1 MKTTLLAALM
11 TLTAFGQAPKP
22 PTRDEVIFGGQGAVA
37 QIADGDGWKTT
48 ITMVNLDPTIAPYTL
63 TFYADNGSLLS
74 LTTSLG
80 TSATFSGSIPP
91 NGSVTIAT
99 AGFQT
104 ALSQGWAAMSTS
116 ARIGGTVYFQ
126 RVALG
131 QPNYEASE
139 PIDTELQNH
148 FRLPFDH
155 TNGNATGFAVL
166 NPFSYTSITVFVI
179 FRDPNGNQFLVDSF
193 SLSPLQHAA
202 FTLTQ
207 RYPQTVGLRGTV
219 DVSTAALWLN
229 VIGLH
234 FGPSGV
240 FSTIIPLS
248 SFP

>member
-1 MKTTLLAALM
+1 MKILLLAAL
-11 TLTAFGQAPKP
+11 LTSTIFGQTKP
-22 PTRDEVIFGGQGAVA
+22 PTGHEIIFGGQGAVA
-37 QIADGDGWKTT
+37 QVADGDGWRTT
-48 ITMVNLDPTIAPYTL
+48 ITIVNLDPTIAPYTL

-99 AGFQT
+99 AGLQT
-104 ALSQGWAAMSTS
+104 ALSQGWAALGTS

-155 TNGNATGFAVL
+155 TNGNVTGFAVL
-166 NPFSYTSITVFVI
+166 NPFSYTSINVFVT
-179 FRDPNGNQFLVDSF
+179 FRDQNGNQVLLDSF
-193 SLSPLQHAA
+193 SLSPFQHAA

-207 RYPQTVGLRGTV
+207 RYPQTIGLRGTV
-219 DVSTAALWLN
+219 DVSTSALWLN